1 MRQLGVGVIGTGMA
15 FERLHLPAYRSLPA
29 QYRIVALCNENV
41 DEARS
46 WAQRLGLP
54 PDSVEPDPDQLARR
68 DDVDVIDIIVPIPDN
83 FPMTQRIAQAVA
95 HSSKGII
102 CEKPLAANR
111 KEANAARKLPQKYGI
126 PIMIAENYRFDE
138 ETNRLRQMVA
148 EKWVGDPVFFI
159 QNRVLDMPRKML
171 GNTFEATEWRQHPDF
186 HGGVI
191 LDTGVHDIA
200 ALHHILG
207 PVSEVHAYGVPQ
219 DDDFAP
225 YAVLQAALKFSSGV
239 IGQYTFYTAGREPQ
253 RPLVGL
259 RLFCT
264 AGMLYLEQ
272 RDCGIVNV
280 FHEDG
285 RSEQVPY
292 TPGQGYRRELLNFHD
307 HLTTGAPLQVP
318 PETEFGDTS
327 VLLAMLRSAEDGK
340 RVVLEPEPAFAH

>member
-15 FERLHLPAYRSLPA
+15 FERLHLPAYRSLAA
-29 QYRIVALCNENV
+29 QYRIAALCNEDV
-41 DEARS
+41 DEARA
-46 WAQRLGLP
+46 WATRLGLP
-54 PDSVEPDPDQLARR
+54 QDSVEEDPGQLARR
-68 DDVDVIDIIVPIPDN
+68 DDVDVIDIMVPIPDN
-83 FPMTQRIAQAVA
+83 FRMTQRIAEVVA
-95 HSSKGII
+95 HSDKGVI

-126 PIMIAENYRFDE
+126 PIMIAENVHFDE

-148 EKWVGDPVFFI
+148 EKWVGDPVHFI
-159 QNRVLDMPRKML
+159 QNRVLDMPHKMRRD
-171 GNTFEATEWRQHPDF
+171 TFESAEWRQHPDF
-186 HGGVI
+186 RGGVI

-200 ALHHILG
+200 ALHHIFG

-225 YAVLQAALKFSSGV
+225 YAVLQASLRFAGGV
-239 IGQYTFYTAGREPQ
+239 IGQYTFYAAGGEPQ

-259 RLFCT
+259 RVFGT
-264 AGMLYLEQ
+264 AGMLYLEE

-280 FHEDG
+280 FHDDH

-327 VLLAMLRSAEDGK
+327 VLLAMLRSAEDGR